1 MNDATSINSSPAS
14 SASSEASNPGQSID
28 VLFEKPQNRHTWEP
42 LKPPPLL
49 GEFFNSRYMIPL
61 LFPSDPRMLAAR
73 PGKASLPE
81 EGTQSPHFA
90 ESRSSSRASI
100 DRSLSWQLNCRKL
113 REVGLKSLQRLD
125 GARRTAEWGRTTGYE
140 EDGEPQEPRQPDD
153 NEKDADLSIN
163 THYTPLTRKTS
174 TKGRGRLSV
183 DETTPILER
192 R

>member
-1 MNDATSINSSPAS
+1 
-14 SASSEASNPGQSID
+14 
-28 VLFEKPQNRHTWEP
+28 
-42 LKPPPLL
+42 
-49 GEFFNSRYMIPL
+49 
-61 LFPSDPRMLAAR
+61 MLAAR

-81 EGTQSPHFA
+81 ECTQSPHFA

-125 GARRTAEWGRTTGYE
+125 GARRTAEWGKTTGYE
-140 EDGEPQEPRQPDD
+140 EDGEPQEHHHLPSRQPEDD
-153 NEKDADLSIN
+153 EKEADLSIN

-183 DETTPILER
+183 ETTPVLER